1 MIADSLTD
9 WAGSCNKE
17 GPLHLSFLPP
27 SDLWAEIKE
36 IGSFTLLYNTIFY

>member
-17 GPLHLSFLPP
+17 GPITSSLLP

-36 IGSFTLLYNTIFY
+36 TGSFTLSYNTIFY

>member
-17 GPLHLSFLPP
+17 GPITSFL
-27 SDLWAEIKE
+27 SSTF
-36 IGSFTLLYNTIFY
+36 GFMG